1 LDNLTSGQIS
11 EWLACNNIDPIGE
24 WRNDSRIALIC
35 STITNL
41 FRWKWAKRGSL
52 MTKSSDF
59 MPEWNNEKPT
69 KKHRKQSMEEM
80 KSVLNKAFGFNKDK
94 KHGN

>member
-1 LDNLTSGQIS
+1 
-11 EWLACNNIDPIGE
+11 
-24 WRNDSRIALIC
+24 
-35 STITNL
+35 
-41 FRWKWAKRGSL
+41 